1 MGVNQSKLNY
11 ESSLR
16 SQRSSRMMMGD
27 DGDSSSSKLH
37 NHRQS
42 QQQRP
47 IILNTSKKKEEE
59 ETEPTLSRCTT
70 RHGALDPTTH
80 SHYNDTNLKQ
90 ATKSTTR
97 NYNNQHVLDS
107 GYSSGWQQS
116 SVLFSHI
123 SSNITTATELSH
135 FCLDDKPTNTA
146 SIVAQVTA
154 ATATTT
160 TCSNASSTSSSLAPS
175 HVTER
180 ATTPITTKSILNQLV
195 NAPHETQVIL
205 DRAFAFA
212 YEQQQQ
218 QRDQKD
224 PVYAA
229 YTAAL
234 QWSQQVDDEDTRRAA
249 QVWVARYHVEYNQ
262 DPSNGFNHLKAL
274 AHGGCWQ
281 AFFPLAICY
290 LRGVVTKDG
299 DRIIQP
305 VDTTMARQWF
315 STAAQLDPNNKK
327 TTADKTVRPTVAL
340 AQLHLGILMTQ
351 EHDNQK
357 AFHWFI
363 KSADNGNA

>member
-16 SQRSSRMMMGD
+16 SQRSLRMGG
-27 DGDSSSSKLH
+27 GDSRTSSKLH
-37 NHRQS
+37 IYRQS
-42 QQQRP
+42 QQRA
-47 IILNTSKKKEEE
+47 ITKEEP
-59 ETEPTLSRCTT
+59 EPTLSRCTT
-70 RHGALDPTTH
+70 RHGVLDPTTH

-90 ATKSTTR
+90 ATKSTITR
-97 NYNNQHVLDS
+97 NNNGPTELDS

-135 FCLDDKPTNTA
+135 FCLDDKPNNTA

-154 ATATTT
+154 AT
-160 TCSNASSTSSSLAPS
+160 CSNSSSASSSIAP
-175 HVTER
+175 HVTEK
-180 ATTPITTKSILNQLV
+180 TTMPITTKCILIQLV

-205 DRAFAFA
+205 DKAFALA

-218 QRDQKD
+218 QQQHDPKD

-234 QWSQQVDDEDTRRAA
+234 QWSQQADDEDMRRAA
-249 QVWVARYHVEYNQ
+249 QVWVARYHVECNH
-262 DPSNGFNHLKAL
+262 DPTHGFNQLKEL

-290 LRGVVTKDG
+290 LRGVKKRD
-299 DRIIQP
+299 DDSFIQP

-315 STAAQLDPNNKK
+315 STAAQLDPK
-327 TTADKTVRPTVAL
+327 TTTDKTIRPTVAL
-340 AQLHLGILMTQ
+340 AQLHLGILMVQ
-351 EHDNQK
+351 DHDDKK
-357 AFHWFI
+357 ALHWFL
-363 KSADNGNA
+363 KSANNGNA